1 MKMKYLPQALAA
13 LAMMLL
19 VWSCAADPH
28 IESARL
34 ALVQQ
39 DFEEVIRSAE
49 DAIEANPEN
58 GDGYYY
64 KGVAYASLAS
74 DKPAGQ
80 RVDDYER
87 ARENLIEARRLY
99 REQNVTSNEA
109 QNLDDILIETW
120 GYEHNQGVQ
129 PLSSDIISSP
139 EDSLRLSRHHFINA
153 TTINPDSVLSF
164 NLLAEVNFALGNNE
178 EAEAISRKVIYEM
191 EQGDLYNYYRLAF
204 FLIEDNR
211 DEEAIELLLEARE
224 LFPDEIEIVQEIANA
239 YLRAGKTD
247 EALEVVQELIERDP
261 ENPQYR
267 LVYATQ
273 VYQMVQ
279 DLDDQVR
286 KLHDEAYD
294 MSREIRQKAREP
306 GADTQEIEKMLE
318 EMGEKQ
324 DYANELIDE
333 SFRFSDI
340 AKEELLMAV
349 EADPEN
355 PDIHATLGIV
365 YQNRGALM
373 QDKRNMTEDMEEAEE
388 FDRQAREYL
397 EMSLPHYEK
406 AAELE
411 PDNTEHW
418 LSLFRVYTNL
428 GMTEEA
434 ERAQEKAGM

>member
-1 MKMKYLPQALAA
+1 MKIKYLPQALAA
-13 LAMMLL
+13 LAMMFL
-19 VWSCAADPH
+19 VWSCAADPN

-39 DFEEVIRSAE
+39 DFDEVIRSAE
-49 DAIEANPEN
+49 AAIQANPES
-58 GDGYYY
+58 GDGFYY
-64 KGVAYASLAS
+64 KGVAYASLAA
-74 DKPAGQ
+74 DRPPEQ
-80 RVDDYER
+80 RVDYYAQ
-87 ARENLIEARRLY
+87 ARENLVEARRLY
-99 REQNVTSNEA
+99 REHNVTSSEA
-109 QNLDDILIETW
+109 QNLDDIIIETW

-139 EDSLRLSRHHFINA
+139 EDSLRLSRYHFMNA

-204 FLIEDNR
+204 FLMEDGR
-211 DEEAIELLLEARE
+211 DEEAVDLLLEARE
-224 LFPDEIEIVQEIANA
+224 IFPDEIEIVQEIANA
-239 YLRAGKTD
+239 YLRIGMTD

-279 DLDDQVR
+279 ELDEQVR
-286 KLHDEAYD
+286 EVHDEVYD
-294 MSREIRQKAREP
+294 ISREIRQKAREP
-306 GADTQEIEKMLE
+306 GADQQEIENMLA
-318 EMGEKQ
+318 EMQEKQ
-324 DYANELIDE
+324 DRANELIDE

-340 AKEELLMAV
+340 AKEELHLAL
-349 EADPEN
+349 EADPDN
-355 PDIHATLGIV
+355 PDIHSTLGIV

-373 QDKRNMTEDMEEAEE
+373 QDKRNMTEDMEEADK

-397 EMSLPHYEK
+397 EKSLPHYEK

-434 ERAQEKAGM
+434 ERAQERAGL

>member
-1 MKMKYLPQALAA
+1 MKMKYFPQALAV
-13 LAMMLL
+13 LAIVFL
-19 VWSCAADPH
+19 VWSCAADPN

-49 DAIEANPEN
+49 AAIQANPES

-64 KGVAYASLAS
+64 KGVAYAALAP
-74 DKPAGQ
+74 DKPADQ

-87 ARENLIEARRLY
+87 ARENLMEARRLY
-99 REQNVTSNEA
+99 REQEVTSNEA
-109 QNLDDILIETW
+109 QNLDDIIIETW

-129 PLSSDIISSP
+129 PLSSDIISTP

-164 NLLAEVNFALGNNE
+164 NLLAEVNYALGNNE
-178 EAEAISRKVIYEM
+178 EAEAISRKIIYEM
-191 EQGDLYNYYRLAF
+191 EEADLYNYYRFAF
-204 FLIEDNR
+204 FLIEGGR

-224 LFPDEIEIVQEIANA
+224 IYPDEIEIVQEIANA
-239 YLRAGKTD
+239 YLRIGKTD
-247 EALEVVQELIERDP
+247 EALEVVQELIEHDP

-286 KLHDEAYD
+286 NIHDEVYE

-306 GADTQEIEKMLE
+306 GTDQQEIERMIA
-318 EMGEKQ
+318 EMEEKQ
-324 DYANELIDE
+324 ENANELIDE

-340 AKEELLMAV
+340 AKEELHLAL
-349 EADPEN
+349 ESDPEN

-373 QDKRNMTEDMEEAEE
+373 QDKRNMTEDMEKAEE

-397 EMSLPHYEK
+397 ERSLPHYEK

-434 ERAQEKAGM
+434 ERAQEKAGL